1 MTMAVQPIDSGCARL
16 LAGLL
21 EQRTGQRIAPN
32 RSWRLD
38 TALKPLLA
46 GLAIH
51 DVDDL
56 ARRLREGRDEVLA
69 DKVVDLLLNQE
80 TSFFRDAG
88 VIESAAQAVA
98 VPLAAGMPVHI
109 WCAACATGQEA
120 LSLAMLFAERKAAE
134 RWPRMP
140 EIIGTD
146 VSAAAIARARQGSYS
161 QFEIQR
167 GLPVRRMMEWFAP
180 DGDGQWGATPA
191 LLNTV
196 TYRRHNLVAE
206 PPPAGRYDLIL
217 CRNVLFYLVPRLREQ
232 VLERLAGA
240 LKPGGLLLLGAVETV
255 IGLSD
260 RLRPSRRLRGFYEA
274 TGCPSTAPGGAAEVA
289 REAQSS

>member
-1 MTMAVQPIDSGCARL
+1 MNMAVPAADPGCARL

-46 GLAIH
+46 GLSID
-51 DVDDL
+51 DVAEL
-56 ARRLREGRDEVLA
+56 ARRLRAGRDEALA

-88 VIESAAQAVA
+88 VIESAVQAVA
-98 VPLAAGMPVHI
+98 EPLAAGMPVHI

-134 RWPRMP
+134 NWPRMP
-140 EIIGTD
+140 EIVATD
-146 VSAAAIARARQGSYS
+146 VSGAAIARARQGTYS

-167 GLPVRRMMEWFAP
+167 GLPVRRMMQWFSP
-180 DGDGQWGATPA
+180 DADGQWAASRP
-191 LLNTV
+191 LLNAV

-206 PPPAGRYDLIL
+206 PPPAGRFDLIL
-217 CRNVLFYLVPRLREQ
+217 CRNVLFYLVPRLRGQ

-240 LKPGGLLLLGAVETV
+240 LKPGGLLLLGAGETV

-260 RLRPSRRLRGFYEA
+260 ELRPSRRARGFYEA
-274 TGCPSTAPGGAAEVA
+274 SGHAPSAPGGAAEVA
-289 REAQSS
+289 SGAQSS